1 MKMTLAWFLLIAGC
15 FLPSYGAEKAL
26 APFTPEKDLKGAWTF
41 PVDPRLPNVL
51 ILGDS
56 ISIAYTRPVRDL
68 LAGRANVSR
77 PLQDEG
83 RKPVNCGE
91 TRMGLQAIDTWL
103 GQQRWDVIHFNWGLW
118 DLCYRHPESTNQGKR
133 DKARGTLSVP
143 LEEYRQNLEKLVV
156 RLQATGAKLIWAS
169 STVVPENEAGRFAGD
184 EIKYNDVARQVMNK
198 HGVIINDL
206 HQATVRF
213 AGRYSVGPGDV
224 HFTREGSQE
233 LAKVVA
239 NAISEHL

>member
-1 MKMTLAWFLLIAGC
+1 MKMTLVWLLLIAGC
-15 FLPSYGAEKAL
+15 LLPAYGAENGL
-26 APFTPEKDLKGAWTF
+26 APFTPEKDLKGAWRF

-68 LAGRANVSR
+68 LAGKANVTR

-91 TRMGLQAIDTWL
+91 TRMGLQSIDTWL

-133 DKARGTLSVP
+133 DKVRGTLSVP

-156 RLQATGAKLIWAS
+156 RLKVTGAKLIWAS
-169 STVVPENEAGRFAGD
+169 STIIPENELGRFVGD
-184 EIKYNDVARQVMNK
+184 EIKYNEVARVIMNK
-198 HGVIINDL
+198 HGVAINGL
-206 HQATVRF
+206 HQVTADF
-213 AGRYSVGPGDV
+213 QGKYSVGPGDV

-233 LAKVVA
+233 LAKIVA
-239 NAISEHL
+239 AAIAEQL